1 MYILAVFRQLWKMF
15 LFVVFSLRQSGKVLV
30 AVPGLIPQEE
40 LCPLEIPQRVQ
51 NPQYFLKTQNGFE
64 SKSDTAKSAQ
74 IIILSWIVY
83 LPLFCFLK
91 GYWETW
97 LRLSLVLPLCPSS
110 YKCCRKVMGISR
122 LHHLWFFRDAQFS
135 QQPGSCSTLRF
146 CWCCVLL
153 VLQSYTPAAFRN
165 VAMALTSADL
175 YLWMSPTETEC
186 ATRCAGSRVPI
197 CKKMYLHLITL
208 QG

>member
-74 IIILSWIVY
+74 IIILS
-83 LPLFCFLK
+83 
-91 GYWETW
+91 
-97 LRLSLVLPLCPSS
+97 
-110 YKCCRKVMGISR
+110 
-122 LHHLWFFRDAQFS
+122 
-135 QQPGSCSTLRF
+135 
-146 CWCCVLL
+146 
-153 VLQSYTPAAFRN
+153 
-165 VAMALTSADL
+165 
-175 YLWMSPTETEC
+175 
-186 ATRCAGSRVPI
+186 
-197 CKKMYLHLITL
+197 
-208 QG
+208 

>member
-1 MYILAVFRQLWKMF
+1 MYILDVFRQLWKVF

-64 SKSDTAKSAQ
+64 SKLGTAKSAQ

-83 LPLFCFLK
+83 LALFCFLK
-91 GYWETW
+91 GYWGTW
-97 LRLSLVLPLCPSS
+97 LMLSLVLPLCPSS
-110 YKCCRKVMGISR
+110 YKCCRRVMEISWS
-122 LHHLWFFRDAQFS
+122 HHLWFFRDTQIS

-146 CWCCVLL
+146 CWRCVFS
-153 VLQSYTPAAFRN
+153 VLQS
-165 VAMALTSADL
+165 L
-175 YLWMSPTETEC
+175 YSSGIRKCSYGPDFCRLVSLNESCWGKACYSVH
-186 ATRCAGSRVPI
+186 RCLQDQGSQSV
-197 CKKMYLHLITL
+197 KKCIFT
-208 QG
+208 